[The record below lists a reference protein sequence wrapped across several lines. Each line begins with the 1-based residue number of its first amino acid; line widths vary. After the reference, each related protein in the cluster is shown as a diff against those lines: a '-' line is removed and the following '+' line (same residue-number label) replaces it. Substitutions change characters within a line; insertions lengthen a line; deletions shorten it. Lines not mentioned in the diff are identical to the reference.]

1 MQLNGNNLVERFNRP
16 STNSR
21 LGLRMSFINNGQ
33 YILPYAVK
41 SCTIFPKV
49 ANLTP
54 YTVLNDQG
62 VLREDIGPEVLMN
75 FSGTAAGSTY
85 DPAVDASSI
94 YIDGTDFVAVLDG
107 QVALSGVFDGVV
119 IPNQCSGVN
128 DYIDVWTVQMYEN
141 SEDQVF
147 INEFKL
153 YTDSLVGLTQPL
165 LLSTKNRLINKHVS
179 LNSEI
184 DLKVATEFVV
194 ENRELTQDMKNVLQE
209 HSIENAIVTI
219 KKIPE
224 GDHAVLGPQVVVD
237 RVPASRITAD
247 NTIIYNLTASNNNLD
262 NPSGVLGTY
271 ALIVEYTLLNQLIV
285 TKPLYFIV
293 G

>member
-33 YILPYAVK
+33 YIQPYAVK

-54 YTVLNDQG
+54 YTVLNASG
-62 VLREDIGPEVLMN
+62 VLRENIAPEVLMN
-75 FSGTAAGSTY
+75 FSGTAAGTTY
-85 DPAVDASSI
+85 SPAATASSI
-94 YIDGTDFVAVLDG
+94 YTSGNDYIAVLDG
-107 QVALSGVFDGVV
+107 QVDLSGVFSGVE
-119 IPNQCSGVN
+119 IANQCSAVN
-128 DYIDVWTVQMYEN
+128 DYIDVWTVQMFAN

-179 LNSEI
+179 LNSSTA
-184 DLKVATEFVV
+184 LKVTTEFV
-194 ENRELTQDMKNVLQE
+194 
-209 HSIENAIVTI
+209 
-219 KKIPE
+219 
-224 GDHAVLGPQVVVD
+224 
-237 RVPASRITAD
+237 
-247 NTIIYNLTASNNNLD
+247 
-262 NPSGVLGTY
+262 
-271 ALIVEYTLLNQLIV
+271 
-285 TKPLYFIV
+285 
-293 G
+293 